1 MRRRIALL
9 AAVAAIAALGAA
21 PAGAS
26 ELCYDLDVNVNGEA
40 LVDEA
45 ACEVLPDLPF

>member
-26 ELCYDLDVNVNGEA
+26 ELCYDLDVNVNGEIV
-40 LVDEA
+40 VDEEG
-45 ACEVLPDLPF
+45 CESLPGLPS